1 MEMGMSPEQI
11 YGQNVYVPATANPY
25 PYGYTEVGS
34 PMEWYNNQSSLGYDG
49 QDIYFPGFQTEG
61 TQCMY
66 YAAPDNGSIHPSY
79 SPYPINTSFI
89 VDGSYLPQEYVA
101 DAGDR
106 TCQIVPS
113 SYYVPTILP
122 YAHDNVLGSTTAPL
136 HPPNVAFVPSL
147 PGYTATST
155 NHALPSVAP
164 IATKNDL
171 VANPPIQST
180 IVSTKQFLGHAS
192 EPKVQLNNAVPLKKE
207 LADGSLMPV
216 KYPHTSQASTHS
228 LERPIS
234 AAKHSPHEKLSVN
247 NCSRFVGS
255 DVQRWAAAEKFE
267 PNSNLS
273 GHMDSASSNV
283 NLSNEDVLGGAEKPS
298 GQKSAAIIVKS
309 YTSRLP
315 VGDPEGTIVI
325 RPDQYNSDDLRV
337 GYPFAKFFV
346 IKSIGEDDVHK
357 SIKYG
362 VWSSSSSGNS
372 KLDSAFRDADR
383 IAKRNSTKCP
393 VFLFFSVNGSGHFCG
408 MAEMVG
414 PVDFHKDM
422 DFWCQDKWTGSFAV
436 RWHIIKD
443 VPNYTLQ
450 HILLRNNE
458 NKPVTHSRDTQEI
471 PYVPGISMLKIL
483 KDIKVKGCLFDDF
496 MKYEEDEARSK
507 HNFRRSKL
515 SHNAPDFVPVAQ
527 RRKDISDLQQPKS
540 GNVLIDR
547 TSEIQNMSVKP
558 QGSNVIKHQDPCLQV
573 VEKQASDDGKE
584 NGHQENCNV
593 KQANDKVVK
602 IVTKQPQASTVKT
615 SVDGKQQYWKKV
627 EFPRQNPKSAVH
639 GSSKAPENHLSGS
652 KAPENHL
659 NGSKA
664 PENHLNGS
672 KAPEK
677 HLNGSKAPE
686 KHLNGVNHSS
696 AIVSMKTPKE
706 ETIVSKVGSLAIILQ
721 NREAADKDT
730 SVDVVKIGSMP
741 VLVNKAN
748 V

>member
-1 MEMGMSPEQI
+1 MTMGMTPEQI

-34 PMEWYNNQSSLGYDG
+34 PTEWYNNQSSLGYDG

-66 YAAPDNGSIHPSY
+66 YAAPDNGSVHPSY
-79 SPYPINTSFI
+79 SPYPINSSFI
-89 VDGSYLPQEYVA
+89 VDGSYLPLEYVGDAA
-101 DAGDR
+101 DQ

-113 SYYVPTILP
+113 PYYVPTILP
-122 YAHDNVLGSTTAPL
+122 YAHDNVLGNTTAPL
-136 HPPNVAFVPSL
+136 HPPVYVPTL
-147 PGYTATST
+147 PSYTVTST
-155 NHALPSVAP
+155 NHALPSVP
-164 IATKNDL
+164 PVATKNDII
-171 VANPPIQST
+171 ANPPIQST
-180 IVSTKQFLGHAS
+180 IVASKQFLDHAS
-192 EPKVQLNNAVPLKKE
+192 DPKVQLRNPIPLKKE
-207 LADGSLMPV
+207 LADGSMMPV
-216 KYPHTSQASTHS
+216 KYPHTSQAFSNFP
-228 LERPIS
+228 ERRS
-234 AAKHSPHEKLSVN
+234 AAKHSPQEKFSVN
-247 NCSRFVGS
+247 NGSGFVGS
-255 DVQRWAAAEKFE
+255 NVQRWAAAEKFE

-273 GHMDSASSNV
+273 GRIGSASPKMKLSNV
-283 NLSNEDVLGGAEKPS
+283 DGLGGADKPC
-298 GQKSAAIIVKS
+298 GQKSSAIIAKS
-309 YTSRLP
+309 YTSRLS

-325 RPDQYNSDDLRV
+325 RCNQYNSNDLRV
-337 GYPFAKFFV
+337 DYPFAKFFV

-372 KLDSAFRDADR
+372 KLDIAFKDANR

-393 VFLFFSVNGSGHFCG
+393 VFLFFSVNGSGLFCG

-422 DFWCQDKWTGSFAV
+422 DFWCQDKWTGSFPV
-436 RWHIIKD
+436 RWHIVKD

-450 HILLRNNE
+450 HILLQNNE

-483 KDIKVKGCLFDDF
+483 KAIKVKECLLDDF

-507 HNFRRSKL
+507 HYFRRSKL

-527 RRKDISDLQQPKS
+527 RRKDVTDVRQPKS

-547 TSEIQNMSVKP
+547 TPVIQNMSVKP
-558 QGSNVIKHQDPCLQV
+558 QGSNAIKPQDQCLQV

-584 NGHQENCNV
+584 NRHQENRNV
-593 KQANDKVVK
+593 RQANDKVVK
-602 IVTKQPQASTVKT
+602 TGTKQPQASTVKT

-627 EFPRQNPKSAVH
+627 EFPRQNPNSAVH
-639 GSSKAPENHLSGS
+639 GSSKAHE
-652 KAPENHL
+652 KHL
-659 NGSKA
+659 N
-664 PENHLNGS
+664 ES

-677 HLNGSKAPE
+677 HSNGA
-686 KHLNGVNHSS
+686 NCSS
-696 AIVSMKTPKE
+696 GTVSLKTARE
-706 ETIVSKVGSLAIILQ
+706 ETIVARVSSLAISSQ
-721 NREAADKDT
+721 NS

>member
-1 MEMGMSPEQI
+1 MEMGMTPEQI
-11 YGQNVYVPATANPY
+11 YGQSVYVPAANTY

-34 PMEWYNNQSSLGYDG
+34 PIEWYSNQSSLGYDG
-49 QDIYFPGFQTEG
+49 QDVYFPGFQTEG
-61 TQCMY
+61 TQCVY
-66 YAAPDNGSIHPSY
+66 YAATDNGSIHPSF
-79 SPYPINTSFI
+79 SPYPINSSFI

-101 DAGDR
+101 DASDQTR
-106 TCQIVPS
+106 QIVPS

-122 YAHDNVLGSTTAPL
+122 CTPDNVMGGTSAPL

-147 PGYTATST
+147 PGYNATST
-155 NHALPSVAP
+155 NHDIV
-164 IATKNDL
+164 T
-171 VANPPIQST
+171 NPPAQST
-180 IVSTKQFLGHAS
+180 IVSKQFLDHMS
-192 EPKVQLNNAVPLKKE
+192 EPKVQLHNPVPLKKE
-207 LADGSLMPV
+207 LANGSLMPV
-216 KYPHTSQASTHS
+216 KHPHTSVSQASTH
-228 LERPIS
+228 PFAIS
-234 AAKHSPHEKLSVN
+234 SAKHSPQEKLSAN
-247 NCSRFVGS
+247 NRSGFAGS
-255 DVQRWAAAEKFE
+255 DVQRWAAAEKFD
-267 PNSNLS
+267 PISNLS
-273 GHMDSASSNV
+273 GHMVSSRPNM
-283 NLSNEDVLGGAEKPS
+283 NLSKDGAEKPS
-298 GQKSAAIIVKS
+298 SQKSAAAAIIGKS
-309 YTSRLP
+309 YTLSLS

-325 RPDQYNSDDLRV
+325 RPDQYNRDDLRV
-337 GYPFAKFFV
+337 DYSFAKFFV
-346 IKSIGEDDVHK
+346 IKSIGEEDVHK

-422 DFWCQDKWTGSFAV
+422 DFWCQDKWTGSFPV

-483 KDIKVKGCLFDDF
+483 KDIKVKECLFNDF
-496 MKYEEDEARSK
+496 MKYEEDEAKSK
-507 HNFRRSKL
+507 PYFRRSKL

-527 RRKDISDLQQPKS
+527 RKKDVSDVQPPKS

-558 QGSNVIKHQDPCLQV
+558 LVSNVIKHQDPCLQV
-573 VEKQASDDGKE
+573 VEKQGIDDGKE
-584 NGHQENCNV
+584 NGHQEKCNV

-602 IVTKQPQASTVKT
+602 TVTKQPQASTMKT

-627 EFPRQNPKSAVH
+627 EIPRQNTNQNTNRIH
-639 GSSKAPENHLSGS
+639 GSSIAPENNLNGS
-652 KAPENHL
+652 EAPENNL
-659 NGSKA
+659 NRPEA
-664 PENHLNGS
+664 PEKHMSGS

-677 HLNGSKAPE
+677 HLNA
-686 KHLNGVNHSS
+686 VNRSS
-696 AIVSMKTPKE
+696 AIVSLKKPKE
-706 ETIVSKVGSLAIILQ
+706 ETIVAKVGSLAISSQ
-721 NREAADKDT
+721 SKVAADKNA

-741 VLVNKAN
+741 VLVNTAN
-748 V
+748 L